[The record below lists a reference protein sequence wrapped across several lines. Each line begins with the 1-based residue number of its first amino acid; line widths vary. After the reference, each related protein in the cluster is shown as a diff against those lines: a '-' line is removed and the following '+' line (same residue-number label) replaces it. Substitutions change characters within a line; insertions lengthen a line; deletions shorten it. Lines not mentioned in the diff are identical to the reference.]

1 MSDFP
6 QFSIRQLLDAGVHFG
21 HKTMRWNPKMAP
33 YLYGSRDNIHIIDL
47 QQTVP
52 MLHRALE
59 VVADVVKNNGRVLFV
74 GTKRQASDIVAEAA
88 ARCGQYYVNH
98 RWLGGMMTNW
108 NTISVSIRTL
118 RAMEERLE
126 ATQGENPVENG
137 VRLTKKELLE
147 LTRKHEKLN
156 RSLGGIRDMGGR
168 PDLLFIIDTNK
179 EELAVKEAQ
188 RLGVPI
194 IAVVDSNSDPDGI
207 TYPIPGNDDATRAIK
222 LYCKLVSDAALYGI
236 QQGLTASGV
245 DVGAAE
251 NLVGEMSGEGN
262 AVAAKPAARK
272 SKTAARQAPARTKKA
287 DVAEEAVGSSV
298 VGTAS

>member
-1 MSDFP
+1 MSEFP

-33 YLYGSRDNIHIIDL
+33 YLYGSRDNIHIVDL

-59 VVADVVKNNGRVLFV
+59 VVANVVKNNGRVLFV
-74 GTKRQASDIVAEAA
+74 GTKRQASDIIAENAE
-88 ARCGQYYVNH
+88 RCGQYYVNH

-118 RAMEERLE
+118 RSMEEKLE
-126 ATQGENPVENG
+126 AANSADAELSS
-137 VRLTKKELLE
+137 VRLTKKEVLE
-147 LTRKHEKLN
+147 MTRKHEKLQ

-179 EELAVKEAQ
+179 EELAVKEAA
-188 RLGVPI
+188 RLGIPT
-194 IAVVDSNSDPDGI
+194 IAIVDSNSDPDGI
-207 TYPIPGNDDATRAIK
+207 TYPIPGNDDATRAIR
-222 LYCKLVSDAALYGI
+222 LYCKLISDAALYGI
-236 QQGLTASGV
+236 QQGLSASGV

-251 NLVGEMSGEGN
+251 NLIGDLTGDAAEGKDDDGKS
-262 AVAAKPAARK
+262 AASRRAKPAAARK
-272 SKTAARQAPARTKKA
+272 PAAPRAKKA
-287 DVAEEAVGSSV
+287 
-298 VGTAS
+298 TASGA

>member
-6 QFSIRQLLDAGVHFG
+6 DFSIRQLIDSGVHFG

-74 GTKRQASDIVAEAA
+74 GTKRQASDILAENAT
-88 ARCGQYYVNH
+88 RCGQYYVNH

-118 RAMEERLE
+118 RTMEEQLTV
-126 ATQGENPVENG
+126 AQDENG
-137 VRLTKKELLE
+137 VESNVRLTKKELLE

-179 EELAVKEAQ
+179 EELAVKEAN
-188 RLGVPI
+188 RLGIPI
-194 IAVVDSNSDPDGI
+194 IAVVDSNSNPDGI

-222 LYCKLVSDAALYGI
+222 LYCKLISDAALYGI
-236 QQGLTASGV
+236 EQGLSASGV

-251 NLVGEMSGEGN
+251 NIMGDIAEGGKGKPSG
-262 AVAAKPAARK
+262 ARK
-272 SKTAARQAPARTKKA
+272 HKPSNRNNNHAPSRPKR
-287 DVAEEAVGSSV
+287 AEASE
-298 VGTAS
+298 GTAETAN

>member
-6 QFSIRQLLDAGVHFG
+6 EFSIRQLIDSGVHFG
-21 HKTMRWNPKMAP
+21 HKTMRWNPKMAS

-74 GTKRQASDIVAEAA
+74 GTKRQASDIIAEAA
-88 ARCGQYYVNH
+88 TRCGQHFVNH

-118 RAMEERLE
+118 RTMEEQLE
-126 ATQGENPVENG
+126 KAQSEDSTS
-137 VRLTKKELLE
+137 VRLTKKETLE

-156 RSLGGIRDMGGR
+156 RSLGGISDMGGR

-188 RLGVPI
+188 RLGIPI
-194 IAVVDSNSDPDGI
+194 IAVIDSNSNPDGI

-222 LYCKLVSDAALYGI
+222 LYCKLISDAALYGI

-251 NLVGEMSGEGN
+251 NILEAIADGSAKAPTG
-262 AVAAKPAARK
+262 KPAA
-272 SKTAARQAPARTKKA
+272 TKKFKPA
-287 DVAEEAVGSSV
+287 TRGGQPPSQHKKAEAT
-298 VGTAS
+298 GTPA